1 MSKQRT
7 VLLALCAVILTVCF
21 PWTQAAAQSME
32 GLDGQTVTDD
42 FTIQYQE
49 ETEAAAPSRGV
60 VSTQSSD
67 RIGED
72 TVVELELEEGKGREN
87 YRLFQQALA
96 RADGIHTLTVMIAG
110 SGAYEIDPEE
120 DIALH
125 LHSNTILD
133 LNGATLLRG
142 EVLTNIF
149 QVCDLNE
156 RQSSPGYELA
166 ENIIVRNGT
175 LDGKLG
181 NEMQSNLVN
190 IGHSANITF
199 SQVSFLNCRGGHL
212 LELSGCRDCLVE
224 NCTFSGYTSVVEDE
238 VGEAIQLDICSMSNG
253 TLWNGIYC
261 FDEACDGTPCRNI
274 TITGCTFLDYPSG
287 VGNHHTLAGGHSSHI
302 VIKNNRF
309 LNSGA
314 ASAPAIWAYGF
325 DNSVIADNVISGH
338 YLNGIRVS
346 AGSVTISGNTFGS
359 EKAPASYPAFY
370 LTLANSF
377 VSDRGEQ
384 REKEYVRKTSVTEN
398 QVFTKTANGA
408 VQLQGVSQLSG
419 IKKNRLHNAGGTAL
433 LVAGKSEVNTVSGNN
448 LTAKADGIAVD
459 GNGTIM
465 TLTGNDLSAGNDGVG
480 VSGGGKITS
489 LTDGSITAGQ
499 NGLSVTEK
507 GAVGTVD
514 KSAIQAGSAG
524 VIVKNASIQVLSN
537 GSIQGVSQAVR
548 AESGGVINAIQK
560 IKLSSDGD
568 GVSIAGKNSQI
579 QTISGCQLTAKQCG
593 MSLQSGGSL
602 GIVKSSSWKVSVG
615 PGLSADKNCAI
626 DTLQDNTIT
635 SRKSALLGNSSCSI
649 QSVKDNKLTSSAGDG
664 IAASGGAAIHVIS
677 GNTISAGKGIGIALQ
692 NGRVRKISGNTI
704 VKSGK
709 HGISL
714 SKGAKAE
721 KGISTNKISG
731 CKGNGII
738 LSGAS
743 TRAGEVSSN
752 TISSGQKTGITVSSA
767 AVSGEVRGNTIKKCG
782 SHGIYI
788 NEKGKAAK
796 VRKNKVSSCKGYG
809 IYVKNRSLSAKVSAN
824 QCKANKKGGVR
835 VLLPSLVIE

>member
-1 MSKQRT
+1 MSKQRIM
-7 VLLALCAVILTVCF
+7 LLALCAALLTVCF
-21 PWTQAAAQSME
+21 SWTQAAAALKE
-32 GLDGQTVTDD
+32 TLDRQTVTDD
-42 FTIQYQE
+42 YTLHYQE
-49 ETEAAAPSRGV
+49 ETEAASPSQGV

-67 RIGED
+67 RIGKD
-72 TVVELELEEGKGREN
+72 TVVELELTEGKGREN

-96 RADGIHTLTVMIAG
+96 RADGVHTLTVTIAR

-166 ENIIVRNGT
+166 ENIVLRNGT

-238 VGEAIQLDICSMSNG
+238 VGEAIQLDICSASNG

-287 VGNHHTLAGGHSSHI
+287 VGNHHTLTGGHSSHI

-325 DNSVIADNVISGH
+325 DNSVIADNVISGN

-346 AGSVTISGNTFGS
+346 AGSVAISGNTVGS
-359 EKAPASYPAFY
+359 EKASAGYPALY

-377 VSDRGEQ
+377 VPDQGEE
-384 REKEYVRKTSVTEN
+384 REKEYIRDSSVTGN
-398 QVFTKTANGA
+398 QVFTKTAYGA
-408 VQLQGVSQLSG
+408 VQLQGGSQLSS
-419 IKKNRLHNAGGTAL
+419 IRENRLNNAGGTAL
-433 LVAGKSEVNTVSGNN
+433 LVAGKSKVNTVSGNK
-448 LTAKADGIAVD
+448 LTAKTDGIAVD
-459 GNGTIM
+459 GNGAIT
-465 TLTGNDLSAGNDGVG
+465 TLTGNDLSAGRDGVC
-480 VSGGGKITS
+480 VSGGGKITA
-489 LTDGSITAGQ
+489 LTGGSITAGQ
-499 NGLSVTEK
+499 NGLSVTEQ
-507 GAVGTVD
+507 GTVGTVD
-514 KSAIQAGSAG
+514 KPAIQAGSAG
-524 VIVKNASIQVLSN
+524 VIVKNASIQMLSN
-537 GSIQGVSQAVR
+537 GSVQGASRAVR
-548 AESGGVINAIQK
+548 AESGAAINAIQK
-560 IKLSSDGD
+560 SKLSSDGD
-568 GVSIAGKNSQI
+568 GVSISGKNSQT
-579 QTISGCQLTAKQCG
+579 QTISSCQLTAKQCG
-593 MSLQSGGSL
+593 ISLQSGGSL
-602 GIVKSSSWKVSVG
+602 GIVKGSSWKVSAG
-615 PGLSADKNCAI
+615 PGFSAGKNCTVN
-626 DTLQDNTIT
+626 TLQGNTIT
-635 SRKSALLGNSSCSI
+635 SGKSAVLGGSSCTI
-649 QSVKDNKLTSSAGDG
+649 QYLKDNKLTSSEGEG
-664 IAASGGAAIHVIS
+664 IAVSGGAAITVIS
-677 GNTISAGKGIGIALQ
+677 GNTVSAKKGSGIAVQ

-721 KGISTNKISG
+721 KGISANKLSG
-731 CKGNGII
+731 CKGSGIM

-743 TRAGEVSSN
+743 TRAAEISSN
-752 TISSGQKTGITVSSA
+752 TIKNGQKTGITISGAS
-767 AVSGEVRGNTIKKCG
+767 VSGEVRGNTIQKCG

-788 NEKGKAAK
+788 NESGKAAK

-824 QCKANKKGGVR
+824 QCKSNKKGGVR
-835 VLLPSLVIE
+835 VLLPVSLSE